1 MKKIKTILKFQEIDY
16 NKNMKNKKFNTTAIR
31 EGYQTTN
38 EQEHSEAIFMNSS
51 FRFDSA
57 EQAAARFSKEEPGN
71 IYSRFTNP
79 TVDAFERKL
88 AALEGADGCVA
99 TSSGMAAIFATI
111 MALVK
116 SGDHI
121 VASRNMFGTSIVLLN
136 TIISK
141 FDIGVSYV
149 DLSDLSQWKSAVAS
163 NTKLFLL
170 ETPSN
175 PLGEVVDIV
184 ALSEI
189 SRANDILLA
198 VDNAIL
204 SPALQ
209 TPIKLGADIV
219 IHSATKYIDGQ
230 GRCLA
235 GAVLGNT
242 DIIEQISAFTR
253 ATGPSLSAF
262 NAWIVLKGLDTLS
275 LRMEAHSKNAL
286 KVATWLENQLQV
298 VKVYYLGLESHPHHA
313 LAKAQQSGFGGIV
326 SFEIKGGQT
335 AAFKLINA
343 TKIFS
348 ITANL
353 GDTKSTITHPATTTH
368 SRLSDEEKVNAN
380 ITDGLIRLS
389 IGLEDADDLIADIDK
404 GLSV

>member
-1 MKKIKTILKFQEIDY
+1 
-16 NKNMKNKKFNTTAIR
+16 MKNLQFDTKAIR

-38 EQEHSEAIFMNSS
+38 EQEHSEAIFLTSS
-51 FRFDSA
+51 FKFDSA
-57 EQAAARFSKEEPGN
+57 EQAANRFSKKEPGN
-71 IYSRFTNP
+71 IYARFTNP

-88 AALEGADGCVA
+88 AALEGAQACVA
-99 TSSGMAAIFATI
+99 TASGMAAIFATI
-111 MALVK
+111 MALLK

-136 TIISK
+136 TIVSK
-141 FDIGVSYV
+141 FGIEISYV
-149 DLSDLSQWKSAVAS
+149 DLNDLLQWENATQN

-175 PLGEVVDIV
+175 PLGEVVDIT
-184 ALSEI
+184 ALSKI
-189 SRANDILLA
+189 TQAKNILLA
-198 VDNAIL
+198 VDNVIL

-209 TPIKLGADIV
+209 IPIKLGADIV

-235 GAVLGNT
+235 GAVLGSQE
-242 DIIEQISAFTR
+242 IIEQISAFTR

-262 NAWIVLKGLDTLS
+262 NAWVVLKGLDTLS
-275 LRMEAHSKNAL
+275 LRMKAHCENAL
-286 KVATWLENQLQV
+286 KIATWLENQPQIE
-298 VKVYYLGLESHPHHA
+298 KVHYLGLKSHPHHS
-313 LAKAQQSGFGGIV
+313 LAKTQQSGFGGIV
-326 SFEIKGGQT
+326 SFEIKGGKV

-343 TKIFS
+343 TEIFS

-368 SRLSDEEKVNAN
+368 GRLSDEDKTNAN
-380 ITDGLIRLS
+380 ITNGLIRLS
-389 IGLEDADDLIADIDK
+389 IGLEDANDLIADISK
-404 GLSV
+404 GLLV